1 MSNIRLIRKKIHVEI
16 GMKTKHLF
24 FVIVFLMLQSAP
36 KIIFS
41 QAEIADLAPQYQKWL
56 SEDVV
61 YIITATEKNV
71 FFQLET
77 NRERD
82 FFIEVFW
89 KQRDPTPGTPENEF
103 KDEHYQRI
111 NYANRTFGRMSSKRG
126 WQTDWVQELRSVWA
140 FESEENMLIQR

>member
-1 MSNIRLIRKKIHVEI
+1 MS
-16 GMKTKHLF
+16 
-24 FVIVFLMLQSAP
+24 
-36 KIIFS
+36 
-41 QAEIADLAPQYQKWL
+41 
-56 SEDVV
+56 

-71 FFQLET
+71 FLQLET
-77 NRERD
+77 NMERD